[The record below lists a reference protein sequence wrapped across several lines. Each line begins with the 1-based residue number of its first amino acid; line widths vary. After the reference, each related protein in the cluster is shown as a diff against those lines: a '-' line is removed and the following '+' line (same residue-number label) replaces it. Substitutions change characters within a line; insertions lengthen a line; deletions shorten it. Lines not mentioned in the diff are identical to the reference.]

1 MRIFQNNRSI
11 EAGSESTFDRRASS
25 SRKYIQR
32 PAEEVCRLA
41 HLKHRIAL
49 SHEKQER
56 PKLKHFCLKQRDL
69 EAARNESNRLV
80 CLISFLT
87 WLRSAQIGFYFQLK
101 RDEIILLRQR
111 QNVEN
116 PRLV

>member
-49 SHEKQER
+49 SHLTDQTKTK
-56 PKLKHFCLKQRDL
+56 KLLFKGKRSGSCTQRIKSL
-69 EAARNESNRLV
+69 GL
-80 CLISFLT
+80 
-87 WLRSAQIGFYFQLK
+87 FYFIFEGRPDRELM
-101 RDEIILLRQR
+101 
-111 QNVEN
+111 
-116 PRLV
+116 PFP